1 MAKRNLHQKDEC
13 ISTDYGSATKHEE
26 MLFRKLF
33 KDYNAWIR
41 PVVRSNESVSV
52 LFELFV
58 SQLVK
63 VVSFFDGQ
71 VKSSEEIVRRFCP
84 FLHRHNF
91 SRTWLLWA
99 MCAYESSCGGML
111 VLDDIYFWMNIFSIF
126 RQVNKNYSLC
136 NVYINPI
143 KDILNSR
150 SFNILKH

>member
-1 MAKRNLHQKDEC
+1 
-13 ISTDYGSATKHEE
+13 
-26 MLFRKLF
+26 
-33 KDYNAWIR
+33 
-41 PVVRSNESVSV
+41 
-52 LFELFV
+52 
-58 SQLVK
+58 
-63 VVSFFDGQ
+63 
-71 VKSSEEIVRRFCP
+71 
-84 FLHRHNF
+84 
-91 SRTWLLWA
+91 